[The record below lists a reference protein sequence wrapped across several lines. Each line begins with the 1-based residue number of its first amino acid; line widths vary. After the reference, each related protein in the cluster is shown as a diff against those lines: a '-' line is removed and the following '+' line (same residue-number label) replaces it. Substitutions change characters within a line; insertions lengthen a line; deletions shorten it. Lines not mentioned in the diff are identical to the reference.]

1 MKQLMEYLPFL
12 IPIFLIELI
21 LMVTALVHVLRN
33 KRFRFGNRIL
43 WIIIVV
49 FVQILGPIFYFTV
62 GRGEE

>member
-1 MKQLMEYLPFL
+1 MKQLIEYLPFL

-49 FVQILGPIFYFTV
+49 FIQILGPIFYFTV

>member
-1 MKQLMEYLPFL
+1 MKQLMEYSPFL
-12 IPIFLIELI
+12 IPIFLVELI

-49 FVQILGPIFYFTV
+49 FIQILGPIFYFTV